1 MSLIN
6 IKDNLLEGVTF
17 YPSPN
22 HDTRPIEKDISLIV
36 IHSISLPPGKY
47 GGNEIK
53 DFFLNKLDISK
64 HTYFESIKDLKV
76 SAHIL
81 IQRTG
86 EILQFVPFHERAWHA
101 GISSYI
107 GRDNCNDYSIGIEFE
122 GTDDSEYTNQQ
133 YNSLMQITKALLQ
146 TYPNLSKDRIVGH
159 SDIAPKRKTD
169 PGPSFKWARLLNN
182 L

>member
-1 MSLIN
+1 MCIRDSS
-6 IKDNLLEGVTF
+6 T
-17 YPSPN
+17 SPADG
-22 HDTRPIEKDISLIV
+22 DTMAYV
-36 IHSISLPPGKY
+36 NM
-47 GGNEIK
+47 GGYYDTVPNQ
-53 DFFLNKLDISK
+53 
-64 HTYFESIKDLKV
+64 TYFASIKDLKV

-107 GRDNCNDYSIGIEFE
+107 GRDNCNDYSIGIELE

-169 PGPSFKWARLLNN
+169 PGSSFKWARLLNN

>member
-1 MSLIN
+1 MLYI
-6 IKDNLLEGVTF
+6 
-17 YPSPN
+17 
-22 HDTRPIEKDISLIV
+22 
-36 IHSISLPPGKY
+36 IH
-47 GGNEIK
+47 
-53 DFFLNKLDISK
+53 ISK
-64 HTYFESIKDLKV
+64 HTYFASIKDLKV

-107 GRDNCNDYSIGIEFE
+107 GRDNCNDYSIGIELE

-169 PGPSFKWARLLNN
+169 PGSSFKWARLRNN